1 MSPTQEV
8 TTEVI
13 HLLSAVLSLGTHNML
28 QADSPLL
35 GSVSELDSMA
45 VINLITALE
54 ECFGITVQDDEIS
67 SATFESVATLTA
79 YVMQKLDTLAA

>member
-13 HLLSAVLSLGTHNML
+13 HLLTDVLGLGAHSAL
-28 QADSPLL
+28 QADSLLL
-35 GSVSELDSMA
+35 GSVPELDSMA

-54 ECFGITVQDDEIS
+54 ESFGITVQDDEIS
-67 SATFESVATLTA
+67 GATFESVATLAA
-79 YVMQKLDTLAA
+79 YVVQKLDTLDA